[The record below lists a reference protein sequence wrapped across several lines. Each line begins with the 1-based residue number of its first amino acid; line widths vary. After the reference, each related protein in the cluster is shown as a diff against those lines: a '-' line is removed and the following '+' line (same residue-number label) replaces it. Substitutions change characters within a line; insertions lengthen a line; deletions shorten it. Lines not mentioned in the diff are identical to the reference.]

1 MIDPEISY
9 LLWRLEQSRR
19 GKKLERRR
27 EYLDAMEPQPLPDPA
42 RDHGDE
48 PPGCE
53 LEEAS

>member
-19 GKKLERRR
+19 DKELERRR
-27 EYLDAMEPQPLPDPA
+27 AYRDALEPQPPPDSA
-42 RDHGDE
+42 GDHREDS
-48 PPGCE
+48 PGCE